1 MSNWLAEARLRE
13 RLQAWVEKLKAL
25 SRLRP
30 ANGRLPDGLSGL
42 RLPEQLAELR
52 LPELDW
58 HRLGM
63 QLLLVLLSSGI
74 ATLALALLPP
84 AQYLESYL
92 YDLRLYFQ
100 GPQHPHPDLLLL
112 HITPSEGSALA
123 KVLEQ
128 LPPNSLRAAGFDTP
142 RLFEQHLEGRLQ
154 AISRA
159 KNLPLVLATGQE
171 WDNSGNPTRIH
182 KHHGLSAAVSE
193 GFAFY
198 PADIDGTIR
207 AQPLLLRYRNQQQS
221 PHQVPSFALALYQRL
236 APGQNPGGP
245 ERYLAYPGSKI
256 NYPILS
262 LKEFQALPASARH
275 HKVLLVSDQAAPVH
289 ARTPFQTSIS
299 PLELHAYA
307 LAGLLD
313 QRAYVRPKLINAL
326 LPLALPLLTLLVLW
340 LTLRWGLLV
349 ASLCLLALYL
359 SYFTIDVL
367 IFRNFALW
375 LDLVVPLGASLTG
388 ALTLMLHFHRTEG
401 QTRRELYSTF
411 RRHLPDQVVRA
422 LMEQQGEDLTQ
433 NVRRIVT
440 VMFTDIQGFS
450 RMGEQL
456 PPDQIIQILNEYFA
470 AMTEIIFAN
479 QGSLDKYIG
488 DGIMAVY
495 GNIGSNNPRQDAHY
509 AVKTALEMQDKMA
522 ELQKK
527 WMKEGIRPIQI
538 RIGINTG
545 EALVAHVGHP
555 RRKEVTVI
563 GDTVNTAARIEKLN
577 KPYHTHILIS
587 HSTYEYI
594 KERAEV
600 RPLGEE
606 QLAGKSTSVMVYELK
621 GWKAQTPA

>member
-1 MSNWLAEARLRE
+1 M
-13 RLQAWVEKLKAL
+13 
-25 SRLRP
+25 
-30 ANGRLPDGLSGL
+30 
-42 RLPEQLAELR
+42 
-52 LPELDW
+52 
-58 HRLGM
+58 
-63 QLLLVLLSSGI
+63 LLSSGVMS
-74 ATLALALLPP
+74 LALMLLPP
-84 AQYLESYL
+84 VQYLESYL

-100 GPQHPHPDLLLL
+100 GPQPPHPDLILI
-112 HITPSEGSALA
+112 HITPSEGP
-123 KVLEQ
+123 VLLQ
-128 LPPNSLRAAGFDTP
+128 TLQRLPAGGLKAIGFDTP
-142 RLFEQHLEGRLQ
+142 RLFDQALSPRLQ
-154 AISRA
+154 QLAQSHRI
-159 KNLPLVLATGQE
+159 PLILSTGQE
-171 WDNSGNPTRIH
+171 WDTSGNLRQIRRH
-182 KHHGLSAAVSE
+182 AAQANQTGPQLAANVSE

-198 PADIDGTIR
+198 APDIDGTVR
-207 AQPLLLRYRNQQQS
+207 AQPLLLRYRSASGIRQL
-221 PHQVPSFALALYQRL
+221 PSFAYQIYRSL
-236 APGQNPGGP
+236 QPQRPLTQP
-245 ERYLAYPGSKI
+245 ERYLAYPGSRSS
-256 NYPILS
+256 YQQLS
-262 LKEFQALPASARH
+262 LKELQKLPVSAWKS
-275 HKVLLVSDQAAPVH
+275 KVLLISDQAAPVR
-289 ARTPFQTSIS
+289 ARTPFQASVS

-307 LAGLLD
+307 LAGLLEN
-313 QRAYVRPKLINAL
+313 RAYVRPRLLNAL
-326 LPLALPLLTLLVLW
+326 LPVLLPLLALGVLW
-340 LTLRWGLLV
+340 LTLKWGLLV
-349 ASLCLLALYL
+349 ASLGLLTLL
-359 SYFTIDVL
+359 FSYFTFNL
-367 IFRNFALW
+367 LLFQSQALW
-375 LDLVVPLGASLTG
+375 LDLVLPLGATAAG
-388 ALTLMLHFHRTEG
+388 AATVLLHFHRTDG

-433 NVRRIVT
+433 NVRRIVS

-450 RMGEQL
+450 RMGEKL
-456 PPDQIIQILNEYFA
+456 PPDQIIHILNEYFA

-577 KPYHTHILIS
+577 KQYHTHILIS

-594 KERAEV
+594 KDRAEV

-606 QLAGKSTSVMVYELK
+606 QLAGKSSSVMVYELK
-621 GWKAQTPA
+621 GWKAQSPV